1 MEITFYGIKFAFG
14 FRIINCLKKR
24 GAINVLVGGVI
35 KLSNFLD
42 MKNIKIAQKTFMLSL
57 FVATVAGCNP
67 SQVNNTQNEPVLVS
81 PEREPVYSL
90 PSLDPGKQQSPINIF
105 TENAKEDLSS
115 HEFVIHFKDEISA
128 VENLGHTIQL
138 DFARGSSITFR
149 DITYNFR
156 QIHFHT
162 PAEHLIDGITYPME
176 LHIVCSTED
185 KVSPSYLVIAILF
198 KMGKENKFISHF
210 INDVPR
216 EHEITNVNRGVVK
229 LADFLK
235 LHSSKELGHYFHYQG
250 SLTTP
255 PYTEKV
261 NWVILKTIYQ
271 ASREQVEA
279 INKLEGNNA
288 RHIHTDSNIQ
298 VDDD

>member
-1 MEITFYGIKFAFG
+1 MKYPKTVQKNF
-14 FRIINCLKKR
+14 
-24 GAINVLVGGVI
+24 VL
-35 KLSNFLD
+35 FL
-42 MKNIKIAQKTFMLSL
+42 L
-57 FVATVAGCNP
+57 VAVVAGCN
-67 SQVNNTQNEPVLVS
+67 SNLVNNSSYEPGLVS
-81 PEREPVYSL
+81 PEHAPAYSL
-90 PSLDPGKQQSPINIF
+90 PSLDPGKYQSPINIF
-105 TENAKEDLSS
+105 TGNAKQDLSP

-138 DFARGSSITFR
+138 DFAKGSTISFH
-149 DITYNFR
+149 DITYSFR

-185 KVSPSYLVIAILF
+185 KASPSYLVIALLF

-216 EHEITNVNRGVVK
+216 HEHEKASINRGAVK

-261 NWVILKTIYQ
+261 NWVILKTIYE
-271 ASREQVEA
+271 ASHEQVEA

-288 RHIHTDSNIQ
+288 RHIHTISNIQ
-298 VDDD
+298 VDDE